1 MENPDEGS
9 YCLWGIILNPVLP
22 LSLCGLLKCY
32 LQNRDWVT
40 DVENKLMA
48 TKGESGGVWRE
59 KKSEREREIY
69 HKELAH
75 TIIEAEKPKICNLQ
89 AGDLGEPVEGV
100 VPIWAQ
106 SPLNKKSQWCEF

>member
-1 MENPDEGS
+1 MIRLFCVPQRN
-9 YCLWGIILNPVLP
+9 GI
-22 LSLCGLLKCY
+22 
-32 LQNRDWVT
+32 NRIK
-40 DVENKLMA
+40 ER
-48 TKGESGGVWRE
+48 GGVWRE

-100 VPIWAQ
+100 VPI
-106 SPLNKKSQWCEF
+106 